1 MASIWN
7 MDGNEKIYIE
17 VDEYGAPCTKEGAI
31 LGSFLG
37 TIVTNGK
44 LAPLSISRWDNKHFE
59 PFKAK
64 MLKIVEVLYFQ
75 FLVFQSLTL

>member
-1 MASIWN
+1 M
-7 MDGNEKIYIE
+7 E

-44 LAPLSISRWDNKHFE
+44 LVPLSISKWNDEAFE

-64 MLKIVEVLYFQ
+64 MLQIVEVLFYY
-75 FLVFQSLTL
+75 LLI